1 MKNTNKF
8 ITFVLIF
15 ICCCT
20 FSQKQNLDSLWKVYN
35 NDLQADSSRLKAV
48 DALAWFYKANNPDSA
63 ILLAESA
70 IKLAQKIDQAKYV
83 GNAYSAIGISYRN
96 KGNYPEALKNYFTA
110 LKIREKINDKK
121 GIAASYNN
129 IAIIYENQQNY
140 PEALKNNLA
149 ALKIREELHDK
160 SAIAAS
166 YNNIGNIYWRQNR
179 FEEALKNYLAVL
191 KIREDMGD
199 KRGISTTFSN
209 IGNVYNS
216 MASFEKNKLQKQKNY
231 NEALQY
237 YISSLKIKEKIKD
250 DKLSF
255 AISYINIGTV
265 YTSLL
270 KSQEA
275 QNYLNK
281 ALQLGIESNNKE
293 IMIQSYANLSILDST
308 VHNYK
313 AAFRHFLLYS
323 NLRDSINNEETKKQT
338 LKAGMQYEFDKK
350 EIAAKAEQDK
360 KDAIVAEEKQRQKIV
375 IVLVSVVLTLVVL
388 FFILLYSRFRVTQKQ
403 KQIIEIKE
411 KQTQQ
416 QNLIITEQKQL
427 VEEKHKEITD
437 SINYAERIQRSLL
450 ASKKTLDENLKDYF
464 ILFKPKDVVSGDF
477 YWASKINENS
487 FCLVTADSTGHGVPG
502 AIMSML
508 NMNSLKE
515 AITKGLNKADD
526 ILNYTRTIIINTL
539 ANDGSADGGKDGM
552 DCSLLI
558 FNFKELV
565 MDCVAANNPVW
576 IVRQNVKGVEL
587 IEVKPQKMPVGKH
600 DKQNIPFIK
609 QTIQLQKGDTIYTL
623 TDGFSDQFGGEKR
636 KKFMT
641 KNLKDFLV
649 ANALLPMEKQK
660 KILED
665 LFEKWIGD
673 LEQIDDVTIVGV
685 RI

>member
-15 ICCCT
+15 IGCSA

-35 NDLQADSSRLKAV
+35 NESHPDSSRIKAV
-48 DALAWFYKANNPDSA
+48 DALAWFYKADNPDSA
-63 ILLAESA
+63 ILLAGNV
-70 IKLAQKIDQAKYV
+70 IKLAQKIDQPKYV

-110 LKIREKINDKK
+110 LKIREKINDKR

-129 IAIIYENQQNY
+129 IAIIYENQKNY
-140 PEALKNNLA
+140 SEALKNNLA
-149 ALKIREELHDK
+149 ALKIREELNDK

-166 YNNIGNIYWRQNR
+166 YNNIGNVYWGQKR
-179 FEEALKNYLAVL
+179 FEDALKNYRSVL
-191 KIREDMGD
+191 KIREEQGD
-199 KRGISTTFSN
+199 KKGISTTFSN

-216 MASFEKNKLQKQKNY
+216 MASLEKNKIQKQKND

-237 YISSLKIKEKIKD
+237 YFSSLKIKEEIKD

-255 AISYINIGTV
+255 AINYINIGTV
-265 YTSLL
+265 YTSMLEA
-270 KSQEA
+270 KEA
-275 QNYLNK
+275 QTYLGK
-281 ALQLGIESNNKE
+281 ALQLGIEANNKE
-293 IMIQSYANLSILDST
+293 IMLQSYANLSILDST
-308 VHNYK
+308 VHDYK
-313 AAFRHFLLYS
+313 AAFRHYLLYTT
-323 NLRDSINNEETKKQT
+323 LRDSINNEETKKQT

-360 KDAIVAEEKQRQKIV
+360 KDAIVAEEKQKQKIV
-375 IVLVSVVLTLVVL
+375 IGLVSIVLGLVIL
-388 FFILLYSRFRVTQKQ
+388 FLLYSRFRVIQKQ
-403 KQIIEIKE
+403 KQIIELKE

-416 QNLIITEQKQL
+416 QNLIITQQKQL

-450 ASKKTLDENLKDYF
+450 ASKKTLNENLKDYF
-464 ILFKPKDVVSGDF
+464 ILFKPKDIVSGDF
-477 YWASKINENS
+477 YWASKINEDK

-539 ANDGSADGGKDGM
+539 ANDGSTDGGKDGM

-576 IVRQNVKGVEL
+576 IVRQNVKGFEL
-587 IEVKPQKMPVGKH
+587 MEVKPQKMPVGKH
-600 DKQNIPFIK
+600 DKQNVPFAK
-609 QTIQLQKGDTIYTL
+609 HTIQLQKGDTIYTL

-641 KNLKDFLV
+641 KNLKEILL
-649 ANALLPMEKQK
+649 ANAALPMESQK
-660 KILED
+660 KILETS
-665 LFEKWIGD
+665 FEKWIGD
-673 LEQIDDVTIVGV
+673 LEQVDDVTIIGI